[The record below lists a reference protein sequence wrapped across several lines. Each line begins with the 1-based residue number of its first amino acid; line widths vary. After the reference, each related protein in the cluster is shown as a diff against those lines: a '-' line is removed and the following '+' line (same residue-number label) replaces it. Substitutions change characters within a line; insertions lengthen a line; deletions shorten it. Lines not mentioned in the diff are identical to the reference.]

1 MKRRKLVVI
10 ALVAIT
16 AVAACSAVV
25 DKKSS
30 DVETMHK
37 EVTEKVSATG
47 FPSFV
52 MQDSNGDTVNLQSL
66 KGKKVFVNLW
76 ASWCPPCRA
85 EMPSIEKLYASVNKN
100 KVAFVMLSYDKN
112 PNAALK
118 FTRSNKLSLP
128 IFFPTEQPP
137 AIFQT
142 DGIPATFIFNERGE
156 LIKQNTGSEDYDTG
170 AYRQLLQ

>member
-16 AVAACSAVV
+16 AVVACSSVI

-30 DVETMHK
+30 DVETMHN

-85 EMPSIEKLYASVNKN
+85 EMPSIQKLYATVNKN

-137 AIFQT
+137 AIFKT

-156 LIKQNTGSEDYDTG
+156 LIKQNTGAEDYDTD